1 LLAGVDPTGWG
12 GVVAGFGD
20 QREIEL
26 LVEAGLTPERA
37 IKVGTLNGATFLSE
51 QDAIGSIA
59 VGKQADLVVVRG
71 DPSVRIADIRNVE
84 LVFKDG
90 VSYDPQLLVVAVEG
104 TIGQFDIGRVLRLRA
119 TQVGIVLALLLV
131 GRRIWRRRSR

>member
-1 LLAGVDPTGWG
+1 
-12 GVVAGFGD
+12 
-20 QREIEL
+20 
-26 LVEAGLTPERA
+26 
-37 IKVGTLNGATFLSE
+37 
-51 QDAIGSIA
+51 
-59 VGKQADLVVVRG
+59 
-71 DPSVRIADIRNVE
+71 VE